1 MKVYKV
7 ILLACITF
15 ICGALIP
22 IGVYQT
28 NIKTN
33 ESIIQNQKDSISVLT
48 GEVAQI
54 KFDFENY
61 KDSISINDTMIYEN
75 FILRYKI
82 NRIKQYDSIVI
93 RNSSQSKY
101 FRGWVRRVIYDY

>member
-1 MKVYKV
+1 MKTYKV

-33 ESIIQNQKDSISVLT
+33 ENIIQNQKDSISFLT
-48 GEVAQI
+48 GKVAQMSDSLI
-54 KFDFENY
+54 CYKTTLVNKDSLIFENY
-61 KDSISINDTMIYEN
+61 T
-75 FILRYKI
+75 LRYKI

-93 RNSSQSKY
+93 RNSSQNKY

>member
-1 MKVYKV
+1 MKVYKI

-15 ICGALIP
+15 VCGALIP

-33 ESIIQNQKDSISVLT
+33 ESIIQSQKDSISFLT
-48 GEVAQI
+48 GKVAQI

-61 KDSISINDTMIYEN
+61 KDSININDTMIYEN